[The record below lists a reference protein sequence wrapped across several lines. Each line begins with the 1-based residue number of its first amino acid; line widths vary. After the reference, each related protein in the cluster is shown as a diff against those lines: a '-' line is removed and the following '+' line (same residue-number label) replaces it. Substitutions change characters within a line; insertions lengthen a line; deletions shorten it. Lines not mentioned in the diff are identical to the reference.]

1 MGQIVDGIIMQ
12 ANNRQSLASD
22 IISDLMFRFARAY
35 FLLVL
40 LGGTLTLLVITKLF
54 RNIGGAL
61 VTLIVAL
68 IIFMYFK
75 Q

>member
-1 MGQIVDGIIMQ
+1 MQ
-12 ANNRQSLASD
+12 ANNQHSLVSD
-22 IISDLMFRFARAY
+22 IISDLMFRFVRAY

-40 LGGTLTLLVITKLF
+40 AGGALILLIISKLF

-61 VTLIVAL
+61 VAIIVAL